1 MKIVTRYL
9 AALSLVFVANQPPSR
24 ESQTN
29 QFTLAPIPASAVH
42 HPHQGAPHLRNANG
56 TSQNWS
62 GYAAET
68 SLSSPQ
74 DGAVTDVK
82 GSWIVPAVTAS
93 SSSKTYSSAWL
104 GIDGYSDGTVEQ
116 IGTEQDWSN
125 GQAVYYAWFE
135 MYPKF
140 GYLINNFPVNPRDS
154 IACEVHYNGNGT
166 YTLTIRNVTRNAT
179 FSITQRLKRARNQ
192 SAEWVMEAPYSGGIL
207 PLADFGTINFSNCGA
222 TLNGVTGSISTW
234 PHDAIT
240 MSTASGTVKAQPSG
254 LSASGSS
261 FSVTWHHE

>member
-1 MKIVTRYL
+1 MKK
-9 AALSLVFVANQPPSR
+9 SLVMSLLLLAVTNWLTDSSPAGNQYV
-24 ESQTN
+24 
-29 QFTLAPIPASAVH
+29 LVPIPASAGH
-42 HPHQGAPHLRNANG
+42 HAVQGRPRLRNANG

-140 GYLINNFPVNPRDS
+140 GYLISGFPVNPRDS
-154 IACEVHYNGNGT
+154 IACEVQNNGNGT
-166 YTLTIRNVTRNAT
+166 YTLTIRNAT
-179 FSITQRLKRARNQ
+179 FSITQRLKRALNQ

-207 PLADFGTINFSNCGA
+207 PLADFGTITFSNCGA

-240 MSTASGTVKAQPSG
+240 MATAGGTVKAQPSA
-254 LSASGSS
+254 LSAGGTS